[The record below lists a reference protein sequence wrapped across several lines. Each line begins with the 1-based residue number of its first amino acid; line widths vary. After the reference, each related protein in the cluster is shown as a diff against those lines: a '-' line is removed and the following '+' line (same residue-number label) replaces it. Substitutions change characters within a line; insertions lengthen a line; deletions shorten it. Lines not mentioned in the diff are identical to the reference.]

1 MKHATA
7 LLLAI
12 LFTTCYSAP
21 AYADTPA
28 TGKDYFH
35 GTQGCF
41 LLYNLNSGKFD
52 KIIGNEQCRK
62 RLTACSTF
70 KVPLALMAL
79 DAKVIQDENTTL
91 KWDGVKRSNQA
102 WNQDQT
108 AASWIK
114 NSVVWYSQRL
124 TPQLGLERIKKYLKM
139 FHYGNEDFTD
149 GLEQSWLTI
158 GDRDTSTRKGSLKI
172 SPYEQVEFMKNYW
185 NEAFPLSKHAYEVT
199 RKITFLETSAKGFE
213 LSGKTGSGFFGP
225 HDDLR
230 IGWFI
235 SHVGGNGQSYI
246 AVTSFTDVTPSK
258 DPSYGGFRARD
269 ITKTILADLGLW

>member
-1 MKHATA
+1 MKLLTA

-12 LFTTCYSAP
+12 PFITCSSVP
-21 AYADTPA
+21 AYPNTPA
-28 TGKDYFH
+28 TGKDYFR

-41 LLYNLNSGKFD
+41 LLYNLKSGEFE

-70 KVPLALMAL
+70 KLPLALMAL
-79 DAKVIQDENTTL
+79 DAGVIQDENTTL
-91 KWDGVKRSNQA
+91 KWDGVRRSTQA

-124 TPQLGLERIKKYLKM
+124 TPQLGLSQIKKYLKM
-139 FHYGNEDFTD
+139 FHYGNQDFSD
-149 GLEQSWLTI
+149 GLQQSWLTI
-158 GDRDTSTRKGSLKI
+158 GDGDPAKHRGSLKI
-172 SPYEQVEFMKNYW
+172 SAYEQAEFMKNYW
-185 NEAFPLSKHAYEVT
+185 NESFPLSKHAYIVT
-199 RKITFLETSAKGFE
+199 RKITFLETSSKGFE
-213 LSGKTGSGFFGP
+213 LSGKTGSGFLGP
-225 HDDLR
+225 HHDLR

-235 SHVGGNGQSYI
+235 SHVGGNSQSYI